1 METRA
6 NLIKV
11 GLFVLAVILAGFG
24 GAFWLLK
31 GDQKGPRSVVEV
43 DFEGSVGGLLPGAAV
58 AYNGIKIGE
67 VTSVQFAGTDPNKVV
82 VLLSVDSNAPIR
94 KDSSIGL
101 GFSGL
106 TGYATV
112 QITGGSATAPWLF
125 DQKGIRPVIT
135 ADSQSVQDLMGGA
148 RRILGRADEIATT
161 VQKLIN
167 DAAPSLGKIVK
178 NVETVTDS
186 LASNAQNIDKFLS
199 SVGTAADTLTRVS
212 GRIDKLTSDLDNV
225 VTSVD
230 RDKIAKIVTNVT
242 TISDQVAKSTTN
254 LQETVNDLH
263 ETIVSTRKLVAAIDP
278 TKVASTID
286 SLANV
291 SQFVSSRT
299 GELDEILTN
308 TRAATA
314 NINTVSAAVAEKK
327 PQLEQF
333 ITDAQTAMQQIALAS
348 HRLDPILAK
357 VDGIVGSD
365 AGQGLFA
372 QGRTFLTEATEAA
385 RAFKETSI
393 IYGNKAND
401 VTEAIKAFVATS
413 RNTLGTVNRAVS
425 DFDRNPQQLL
435 FGAKSSVPE
444 YNRK

>member
-6 NLIKV
+6 NLIKI

-58 AYNGIKIGE
+58 SYNGIKVGD

-82 VLLSVDSNAPIR
+82 VLLSIDSNAPIR

-112 QITGGSATAPWLF
+112 QITGGTAEAPWLF
-125 DQKGIRPVIT
+125 DQTGGRPIIK

-148 RRILGRADEIATT
+148 RKILGRADEIAST

-167 DAAPSLGKIVK
+167 DAAPSLSKIVK

-186 LASNAQNIDKFLS
+186 LATNSQNIDKFLG

-212 GRIDKLTSDLDNV
+212 GRIDKLTADLDDIA
-225 VTSVD
+225 TSVD
-230 RDKIAKIVTNVT
+230 RAKISQIVTNVA
-242 TISDQVAKSTTN
+242 TISDQIAKSTTH
-254 LQETVNDLH
+254 LQDTVDDLH
-263 ETIVSTRKLVAAIDP
+263 ATIADTRKVVAAIDP
-278 TKVASTID
+278 AKVSSAID
-286 SLANV
+286 SLASV
-291 SQFVSSRT
+291 TKFLSTKT
-299 GELDEILTN
+299 GEVDDILASTK
-308 TRAATA
+308 AATA
-314 NINTVSAAVAEKK
+314 NINTITAAVSEKT
-327 PQLEQF
+327 PQLKQF
-333 ITDAQTAMQQIALAS
+333 IGDAQSAMQQIAIAS
-348 HRLDPILAK
+348 QRLDPILAK

-385 RAFKETSI
+385 KAFKETSV

-401 VTEAIKAFVATS
+401 ITEAIKAFVATS

-435 FGAKSSVPE
+435 FGAKSTVPE